1 MRTLI
6 LGAGATGGY
15 FGARLIEAGAD
26 VTFLVRERRAAQL
39 QQDGLL
45 LSSPHGDVRA
55 RARFI
60 VRADAADVYDLIL
73 LSCKAYDL
81 RGAIDAIAPA
91 VGADSLLLPLLNGMA
106 HYRALDT
113 RFGEDRVL
121 GGLCHLAVTLA
132 PSGEVRHLNRLH
144 SITFGERSG
153 GQSARCDAVHA
164 VLAPIKA
171 EVNYS
176 HDVLLD
182 AWDKWVFLATLA
194 GMNCLMRGTVGDIV
208 STPEGRSLTQAML
221 AECAEVASRSGHALP
236 AERLQKARA
245 LLTQEGSSFAASMLR
260 DIERGGPTEGEHIL
274 GDLVERAAPLGVA
287 VPLLR
292 IARTH
297 VQVHEA
303 RRLKNPGV
311 QA

>member
-1 MRTLI
+1 MRILI

-15 FGARLIEAGAD
+15 FGARLIEAGVN
-26 VTFLVRERRAAQL
+26 VTFLVRKRRAAQL
-39 QQDGLL
+39 QADGLV
-45 LSSPHGDVRA
+45 LSSPHGDVRVPA
-55 RARFI
+55 RYT
-60 VRADAADVYDLIL
+60 VRADAAEPFEVIL

-81 RGAIDAIAPA
+81 GSAIDAVTPA
-91 VGADSLLLPLLNGMA
+91 VGAGSLVLPLLNGMA
-106 HYRALDT
+106 HYRALDA
-113 RFGEDRVL
+113 RFGEGRVL
-121 GGLCHLAVTLA
+121 GGLCHLAVALM
-132 PSGEVRHLNRLH
+132 PSGEIRHLSPLH

-153 GQSARCDAVHA
+153 GRSARCDALHA

-171 EVNYS
+171 DLNYS

-194 GMNCLMRGTVGDIV
+194 GMTCLMRGTVGDIV
-208 STPEGRSLTQAML
+208 ATLEGCSLTEAML
-221 AECAEVASRSGHALP
+221 AECAQVAARSGSVLP
-236 AERLQKARA
+236 AERLQKARS
-245 LLTQEGSSFAASMLR
+245 LLTQAGSSFAASMLR

-274 GDLVERAAPLGVA
+274 GDLVERAERFGLA

-303 RRLKNPGV
+303 RRLDDAGV
-311 QA
+311 PP